1 MLWKLPEPK
10 ETTVDEGDEQANSA
24 GSKISRVDFAGA
36 AMLVATVLTGLLSL
50 DFCTK
55 HGLGLAVYSLV
66 GGFVLS
72 LSLFCVIEKYYA
84 KEPILPLELI
94 FKREVLTSYS
104 IVCFQAAGQFGV
116 GSPHFSFLSRDRC

>member
-1 MLWKLPEPK
+1 MALAGLALVLWKLPEPK
-10 ETTVDEGDEQANSA
+10 ETALEEDTDSQPI

-55 HGLGLAVYSLV
+55 HGLGFVVYSLV
-66 GGFVLS
+66 GAFVLS
-72 LSLFCVIEKYYA
+72 LFLFCAIEKYYA

-116 GSPHFSFLSRDRC
+116 SSR

>member
-1 MLWKLPEPK
+1 
-10 ETTVDEGDEQANSA
+10 
-24 GSKISRVDFAGA
+24 
-36 AMLVATVLTGLLSL
+36 MLVATVLTGLLSL

-55 HGLGLAVYSLV
+55 RGLGLAAYCL
-66 GGFVLS
+66 GGSFVLS

-84 KEPILPLELI
+84 KEPILPLELV

-116 GSPHFSFLSRDRC
+116 CSPRLQF